1 VAVSDIA
8 GAVVAALENRARYAG
23 KRFDLAGDELS
34 GEEVV
39 AILSKVTGRPLS
51 YFQVPMAMIRG
62 AMGEE
67 GVKMYEWF
75 ETTGYSADRA
85 ALRRDFP
92 EVPWLPFEA
101 WARAQDWKKLLAG

>member
-1 VAVSDIA
+1 MSGEHARSRNYARAVSKSVI
-8 GAVVAALENRARYAG
+8 ER
-23 KRFDLAGDELS
+23 KLS
-34 GEEVV
+34 E
-39 AILSKVTGRPLS
+39 VTGRQLS
-51 YFQVPMAMIRG
+51 YFQVPMEMIRG
-62 AMGEE
+62 AMGEDA
-67 GVKMYEWF
+67 VKMYEWF

>member
-1 VAVSDIA
+1 MSERRVDH
-8 GAVVAALENRARYAG
+8 GYL
-23 KRFDLAGDELS
+23 DELT

-39 AILSKVTGRPLS
+39 AILSKVTGRAVS
-51 YFQVPMAMIRG
+51 YFQVPLEMIRG
-62 AMGEE
+62 AMGEDA
-67 GVKMYEWF
+67 VKMYEWF